1 MPALSQNL
9 NFTVAT
15 GSSVQV
21 AYPTTATTTLTFI
34 SDKVKGDGYYGNSDG
49 VHTVAYKST
58 YDFAGSI
65 YMQASLATDPSTTDW
80 FNVAGTTSTYTTLNI
95 RTTSTVN
102 IYNFIGNFVWVRGY
116 ISISQGTV
124 QSIKYNH

>member
-21 AYPTTATTTLTFI
+21 TYPTTATTTLTFI

>member
-34 SDKVKGDGYYGNSDG
+34 SDKVKGDGYYGSSDG
-49 VHTVAYKST
+49 FHTVAYKTT
-58 YDFAGSI
+58 YDFIGDI
-65 YMQASLATDPSTTDW
+65 YMEASLATDPSNTDW
-80 FNVAGTTSTYTTLNI
+80 FGVVGTEVNYSALNV
-95 RTTSTVN
+95 RTTSTVD
-102 IYNFIGNFVWVRGY
+102 IFNFTGNFVWVRGY
-116 ISISQGTV
+116 ISIDQGTV

>member
-49 VHTVAYKST
+49 FHTVAYKTT
-58 YDFAGSI
+58 YDFIGDI
-65 YMQASLATDPSTTDW
+65 YMEASLATDPSNTDW
-80 FNVAGTTSTYTTLNI
+80 FGVVGTEVNYSALNV
-95 RTTSTVN
+95 RTTSTVD
-102 IYNFIGNFVWVRGY
+102 IFNFTGNFVWVRGY
-116 ISISQGTV
+116 ITIDRGTV

>member
-1 MPALSQNL
+1 MPAFSQNL
-9 NFTVAT
+9 SFTVDT

-21 AYPTTATTTLTFI
+21 AYPNTATTTLTYI
-34 SDKVKGDGYYGNSDG
+34 SDKVKGDGYYSSGDG
-49 VHTVAYKST
+49 FHTVAYKST

-65 YMQASLATDPSTTDW
+65 YMQASLATDPGDTDW
-80 FNVAGTTSTYTTLNI
+80 FNVVGTTSTYTTFNI

-102 IYNFIGNFVWVRGY
+102 IYNFTGNFVWVRGY
-116 ISISQGTV
+116 ISIDQGTV

>member
-1 MPALSQNL
+1 MPALIQNL
-9 NFTVAT
+9 IFHQTSGTNSVSISHT
-15 GSSVQV
+15 GTS
-21 AYPTTATTTLTFI
+21 TTFYY
-34 SDKVKGDGYYGNSDG
+34 SDQVKGDGYYGSSDG

-80 FNVAGTTSTYTTLNI
+80 FNVVGTTSTYTTLNI

-116 ISISQGTV
+116 ITINQGTV

>member
-34 SDKVKGDGYYGNSDG
+34 SDKVKGDGYYGSSDG
-49 VHTVAYKST
+49 FHTVAYKAT
-58 YDFAGSI
+58 YDFAGSM
-65 YMQASLATDPSTTDW
+65 YMQASLATEPDDTDW
-80 FNVAGTTSTYTTLNI
+80 FNVVGTTSTYTTLSM
-95 RTTSTVN
+95 RTTSTVD
-102 IYNFIGNFVWVRGY
+102 IYNFTGNFVWIRGY
-116 ISISQGTV
+116 ITIDQGTV

>member
-34 SDKVKGDGYYGNSDG
+34 SDKVKGDGYYGSSDG
-49 VHTVAYKST
+49 FHTVAYKAT
-58 YDFAGSI
+58 YDFAGDI
-65 YMQASLATDPSTTDW
+65 YMQASLATDPDNTDW
-80 FNVAGTTSTYTTLNI
+80 FDVVGTEVNYSVFTV
-95 RTTSTVN
+95 RTTSTVD
-102 IYNFIGNFVWVRGY
+102 IYNFTGNFVWVRGY
-116 ISISQGTV
+116 ITINQGTV

>member
-34 SDKVKGDGYYGNSDG
+34 SDKVKGDGYYGSSDG
-49 VHTVAYKST
+49 FHTVAYKAT
-58 YDFAGSI
+58 YDFIGDI
-65 YMQASLATDPSTTDW
+65 YMQASLATDPGNADW
-80 FNVAGTTSTYTTLNI
+80 FDVVGTEVNYSVFTI
-95 RTTSTVN
+95 RTTSTVD
-102 IYNFIGNFVWVRGY
+102 IYNFTGNFVWVRGY
-116 ISISQGTV
+116 INISRGTV

>member
-21 AYPTTATTTLTFI
+21 AYPNTATTTLTFI
-34 SDKVKGDGYYGNSDG
+34 SDKVKGDGYYGSSDG
-49 VHTVAYKST
+49 FHTVAYKTT
-58 YDFAGSI
+58 YDFIGDI
-65 YMQASLATDPSTTDW
+65 YMEASLATDPSNTDW
-80 FNVAGTTSTYTTLNI
+80 FGVVGTEVNYSALNV
-95 RTTSTVN
+95 RTTSTVD
-102 IYNFIGNFVWVRGY
+102 IFNFTGNFVWVRGY
-116 ISISQGTV
+116 ISIDQGTV

>member
-15 GSSVQV
+15 GISVQV
-21 AYPTTATTTLTFI
+21 AYPNTATTTLTFI
-34 SDKVKGDGYYGNSDG
+34 SDKVKGDGYYGSSDG
-49 VHTVAYKST
+49 FHTVAYKTT
-58 YDFAGSI
+58 YDFIGDM
-65 YMQASLATDPSTTDW
+65 YMQASLATDPDATDW
-80 FNVAGTTSTYTTLNI
+80 FDIFGTMVTYSPFNV
-95 RTTSTVN
+95 RTTSTVD
-102 IYNFIGNFVWVRGY
+102 IFNFTGNFVWVRGY

>member
-9 NFTVAT
+9 TFTVAT

-21 AYPTTATTTLTFI
+21 AYPNTATTTLTYI
-34 SDKVKGDGYYGNSDG
+34 SDKVKGDGYYSSSDG
-49 VHTVAYKST
+49 VHTVAYKAT

-80 FNVAGTTSTYTTLNI
+80 FNVVGTTSTYTTLNI

-116 ISISQGTV
+116 ISIDQGTV

>member
-15 GSSVQV
+15 SSSVQV

-34 SDKVKGDGYYGNSDG
+34 SDKVKGDGYYGSSDG
-49 VHTVAYKST
+49 FHTVAYKAT
-58 YDFAGSI
+58 PGFIGTMT
-65 YMQASLATDPSTTDW
+65 MQASLATDPASTDW
-80 FNVAGTTSTYTTLNI
+80 FGVVGTEVNYSALNV
-95 RTTSTVN
+95 RTTSTVD
-102 IYNFIGNFVWVRGY
+102 IFNFTGNFVWVRGY
-116 ISISQGTV
+116 INISQGTV